1 MAQKQQAYDHPLYLA
16 VLPVPTGQVN
26 GAAGTST
33 KFAAFL
39 DMKIKSVILRST
51 TAGTSADTV
60 SIVSVTGTTTT
71 TTAYGTAT
79 TTSANLGQIFTPTL
93 PSGQVSLGVG
103 DLWYVQKGTDA
114 TSTYVGMVECV
125 VNPSANPTL

>member
-16 VLPVPTGQVN
+16 VLPVGTGVIT
-26 GAAGTST
+26 GAAGQST

-39 DMKIKSVILRST
+39 DMKIKSVTLRST

-60 SIVSVTGTTTT
+60 NIVSVSGTTTT

-79 TTSANLGQIFTPTL
+79 TTSANLGQNFTPASPT
-93 PSGQVSLGVG
+93 SQVSLAQG

-114 TSTYVGMVECV
+114 TVSYVGMVECV